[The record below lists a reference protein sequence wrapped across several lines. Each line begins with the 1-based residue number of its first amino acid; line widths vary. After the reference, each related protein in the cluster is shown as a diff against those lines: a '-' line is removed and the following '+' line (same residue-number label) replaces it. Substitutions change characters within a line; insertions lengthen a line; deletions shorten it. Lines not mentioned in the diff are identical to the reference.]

1 MSGQVS
7 RGSATPERPYLP
19 ESSHAGPGP
28 APRRPRPGGRK
39 DTACPI
45 PVGAWGRGW
54 GGAGAGRS
62 SRLRRPLRREE
73 LERLEEQVWRP
84 GSRV

>member
-1 MSGQVS
+1 MCPP
-7 RGSATPERPYLP
+7 RLPSAPTSLRAAMPGLGPPLDGLGLVGGRTQPVRSPL
-19 ESSHAGPGP
+19 GPG
-28 APRRPRPGGRK
+28 
-39 DTACPI
+39 
-45 PVGAWGRGW
+45 